1 MHILYLCK
9 EYIFYYFRIYT
20 YIHIHTCNSLCI
32 FVNHTIQSTRLF
44 HDSLNEV
51 SALELLKMPKD
62 LETITFGRH
71 FNELRWQSR
80 VGFKRVHLGRIQIYI
95 YIYI

>member
-1 MHILYLCK
+1 MPVT
-9 EYIFYYFRIYT
+9 IYT
-20 YIHIHTCNSLCI
+20 VSTF
-32 FVNHTIQSTRLF
+32 FVNHNIQSTRLF

-80 VGFKRVHLGRIQIYI
+80 VVEKESI
-95 YIYI
+95 